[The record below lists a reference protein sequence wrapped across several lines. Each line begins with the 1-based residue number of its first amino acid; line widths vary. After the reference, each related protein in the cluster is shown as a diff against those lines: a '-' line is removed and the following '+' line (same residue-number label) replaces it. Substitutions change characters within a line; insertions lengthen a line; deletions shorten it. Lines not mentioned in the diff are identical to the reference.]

1 MKKFI
6 IQLIALIFGVALVS
20 GIIKLAFIVAG
31 IAVPYLTIAIF
42 VYAIRVLSNFLKI
55 NLHEM
60 TDEALIKAEINVQK
74 K

>member
-1 MKKFI
+1 MKNFI
-6 IQLIALIFGVALVS
+6 IKLIALIFGVALVS